1 MPKTIKHP
9 ISFVA
14 FQQRGENCPGIGHL
28 DTESQNI
35 QPLSFNSGKAVENL
49 YQVIVAGEHTYL
61 AAGPVLH
68 VHDVK
73 LLPPISGRDILAVG
87 KNYIEHAKE
96 FNSSGYDSS
105 DKVDLPSHPVIF
117 TKRATSII
125 ANGEE
130 LHIHKGFTESA
141 DYEGEIGVIISKPGY
156 KIQEDEAWNH
166 VWGYTII
173 NDVTARERQRDHKQ
187 FYIGKSADTFC
198 PMGPSAVRKEDLPDW
213 GRSLRLRTHVNGELR
228 QDATAKD
235 LIFSIPHLI
244 RTLSAGQTL
253 QPGDVIATGT
263 PAGVG
268 IGKAPPVFLKPGDE
282 LAVTIAGLGTLRNRV
297 ADHSQINPTEQ
308 KILERSMDLFR
319 LDNSEKSK
327 QAQFGLNRSIGRFGA
342 GYQRLGVGK
351 DPIILVHGLGG
362 TKDYWLPLI
371 TSLELGDS
379 ASVHVYDFAGHGH
392 TPTHPLETI
401 TVDSLTQDLS
411 GVFSLAEADSGTSP
425 ATLIAHSHGC
435 LIAISYALA
444 HPGHVQRLIL
454 FGPPPLPLHSSIK
467 DQLINFASLARTQ
480 GLSKIIEDVVA
491 TQVSGHTKKTNPL
504 AVAAVRLSLAGQD
517 PEAYAKACSA
527 FASAGV
533 LGLEELDAET
543 LLITGQDD
551 PVSSPAVV
559 EDYVQKI
566 NGSRKVVLPNV
577 GHWHVFEDFAGA
589 DQSLREFL

>member
-1 MPKTIKHP
+1 MPRSNWTSNP
-9 ISFVA
+9 IVT
-14 FQQRGENCPGIGHL
+14 N
-28 DTESQNI
+28 NI
-35 QPLSFNSGKAVENL
+35 
-49 YQVIVAGEHTYL
+49 
-61 AAGPVLH
+61 
-68 VHDVK
+68 
-73 LLPPISGRDILAVG
+73 
-87 KNYIEHAKE
+87 
-96 FNSSGYDSS
+96 
-105 DKVDLPSHPVIF
+105 
-117 TKRATSII
+117 
-125 ANGEE
+125 
-130 LHIHKGFTESA
+130 
-141 DYEGEIGVIISKPGY
+141 
-156 KIQEDEAWNH
+156 
-166 VWGYTII
+166 
-173 NDVTARERQRDHKQ
+173 
-187 FYIGKSADTFC
+187 
-198 PMGPSAVRKEDLPDW
+198 
-213 GRSLRLRTHVNGELR
+213 RL
-228 QDATAKD
+228 K
-235 LIFSIPHLI
+235 
-244 RTLSAGQTL
+244 
-253 QPGDVIATGT
+253 

-297 ADHSQINPTEQ
+297 ADHSQMNPTEQ
-308 KILERSMDLFR
+308 KIQERSMNLFR

-371 TSLELGDS
+371 TSLELGNS

-435 LIAISYALA
+435 LIAINYALA
-444 HPGHVQRLIL
+444 HPGHVKRLIL

-467 DQLINFASLARTQ
+467 DQLVNFAALARTQ

-527 FASAGV
+527 FASADALD
-533 LGLEELDAET
+533 LGELDAET